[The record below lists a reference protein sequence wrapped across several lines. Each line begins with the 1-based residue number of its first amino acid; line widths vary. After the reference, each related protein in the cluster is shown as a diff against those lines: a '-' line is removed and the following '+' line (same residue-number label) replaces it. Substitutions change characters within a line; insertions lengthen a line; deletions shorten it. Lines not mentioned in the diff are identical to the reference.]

1 MKLFFLLFAIQVGFL
16 HAQPIEQYEANDT
29 LLIYGQKSFAE
40 CALSMAGNVSLDEM
54 SEFVNSA
61 CYTCFHAHKPDFEQD
76 LRAELGRPN
85 NGSPPE
91 VIRAKHIKLFA
102 DNVVDDLAVVA
113 RNFQGE
119 DRDLFWTL
127 AAKNVMKSMLGL
139 LRGKKDENGV
149 EKHINRKI
157 NLKKLIG

>member
-1 MKLFFLLFAIQVGFL
+1 MKRLFLLFAVQIGFL
-16 HAQPIEQYEANDT
+16 HAQSNEQYTTNDI

-40 CALSMAGNVSLDEM
+40 CALSMNANISLDEM

-76 LRAELGRPN
+76 LRADLGRPN

-91 VIRAKHIKLFA
+91 VIRAKHIKIFV

-127 AAKNVMKSMLGL
+127 SAKNVTQSMLGL
-139 LRGKKDENGV
+139 LRGKKDEHGI